1 MKEIS
6 SEQRLKTGLAQQL
19 IGANPVILN
28 IKFHISLL
36 SVVSS
41 IVDFVLYA
49 STINNQMRY
58 VYLRMEFF
66 HLFLTGKMINYGTC
80 NLAGIF
86 RWRLF

>member
-36 SVVSS
+36 SVVDDNDIEDSVTS
-41 IVDFVLYA
+41 ILA
-49 STINNQMRY
+49 SILKIY
-58 VYLRMEFF
+58 VSMV
-66 HLFLTGKMINYGTC
+66 GTFPFT
-80 NLAGIF
+80 LKP
-86 RWRLF
+86 